1 MPMSCADSLHRPPTF
16 LIGCFL
22 AEWSTNIIIQ
32 WQYSFIKVRLNPQDT
47 SPTQQTENL
56 AQWCAHCVCYLLVI
70 AVVIPSPVWRYI
82 NEWHAS
88 TFCWNICDREIS
100 GIFPDI
106 FCALDQIFIRAIKAG
121 MQHCC
126 VWFFNK
132 LGHAFVRGVKKKGSL
147 ETSSYYKKF
156 RKHMTAH
163 QTEYPKFF
171 FPISSKCEISSSLD
185 IYRDL
190 QVLKCNQ
197 KCKFFFFFILISQI
211 KWLQRWHYLRI
222 CSKREHAANMDF

>member
-1 MPMSCADSLHRPPTF
+1 MIAMPMSCTDSLHRPPTI

-106 FCALDQIFIRAIKAG
+106 FCALDQIFIRAIKPG
-121 MQHCC
+121 RQHCC

-132 LGHAFVRGVKKKGSL
+132 LGHAFVREVKKRAL
-147 ETSSYYKKF
+147 
-156 RKHMTAH
+156 
-163 QTEYPKFF
+163 
-171 FPISSKCEISSSLD
+171 
-185 IYRDL
+185 
-190 QVLKCNQ
+190 
-197 KCKFFFFFILISQI
+197 
-211 KWLQRWHYLRI
+211 
-222 CSKREHAANMDF
+222 